1 MATNFIVVNR
11 FTPLN
16 GVGNAAISLYEY
28 LTKKHSDTIVVCMR
42 SDSEYAELNN
52 IHVFPLKI
60 PYSLE
65 IFVLPCFAALHSRN
79 HYIKHSFEVLL
90 FKPNYFHIHFDHNIR
105 KGFTAKKPLKALA
118 RNIAT
123 KVSGLAYKIALIR
136 RAKIIAPSRLLIS
149 RLQQD
154 SRAKTC
160 EFYALPNCISEKE
173 FLALKRSYQ
182 SKDISLIQFDRGLS
196 QKKNVA
202 ALLANGDFDFK
213 GLKRIDEIFRAMPS
227 DWELLIV
234 GVGKNFE
241 IPSKY
246 QSRITTTSKISRN
259 EVWKLFETLSG
270 VVVASSFESFSM
282 VALEGIVQGV
292 PVLSLGPIGIQE
304 FYDDYVRLSGVKSL
318 LLHKEF
324 EFVPD
329 RNYPS
334 IGYRNNQLEF
344 QTYLLNKREDIFN
357 EMNL

>member
-11 FTPLN
+11 FTPIN

-28 LTKKHSDTIVVCMR
+28 LSKKYTETIVVCMR
-42 SDSEYAELNN
+42 SDSEYAEC
-52 IHVFPLKI
+52 IDIRRFPFKI

-65 IFVLPCFAALHSRN
+65 IFVLPCFAAFHSRR
-79 HYIKHSFEVLL
+79 HYVKHSFEVLL
-90 FKPNYFHIHFDHNIR
+90 FKPNYFHIHFDHKIK
-105 KGFTAKKPLKALA
+105 KGRAGKNPLSALA
-118 RNIAT
+118 REFAT
-123 KVSGLAYKIALIR
+123 KVSILAYNIALIR
-136 RAKIIAPSRLLIS
+136 GAIIIAPSKLLINQ
-149 RLQQD
+149 LQLGNK
-154 SRAKTC
+154 SSSCK
-160 EFYALPNCISEKE
+160 FYALPNCISERD
-173 FLALKRSYQ
+173 FSTLKLSNR
-182 SKDISLIQFDRGLS
+182 SKDNSLMPFDGKLG

-213 GLKRIDEIFRAMPS
+213 GMNRIDEIFRAMPL
-227 DWELLIV
+227 DWDLLIV
-234 GVGKNFE
+234 GVGKNFV

-246 QSRITTTSKISRN
+246 QSRIRAMNKISRN
-259 EVWKLFETLSG
+259 EVWNLFETLSG

-282 VALEGIVQGV
+282 VALESIVKGV

-329 RNYPS
+329 HSNFSVDKRNS
-334 IGYRNNQLEF
+334 QIDF
-344 QTYLLNKREDIFN
+344 QTYLLNKRQEVFN